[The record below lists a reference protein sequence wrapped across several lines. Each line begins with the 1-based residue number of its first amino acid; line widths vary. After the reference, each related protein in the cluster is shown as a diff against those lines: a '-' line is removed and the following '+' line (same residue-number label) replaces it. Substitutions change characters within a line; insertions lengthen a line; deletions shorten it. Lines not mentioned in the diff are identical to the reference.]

1 MRGKCYPIT
10 DALIERRAE
19 TRTPKSTKW
28 RVIARISDR
37 MYVLCST
44 LDNHVRF
51 APLYIHSFR
60 LCAPHKILEA
70 TMMNQ
75 TYRSYEEI
83 AAIPDRLRWLR
94 HSEGLMQREA
104 AQIAGVS
111 RSVYIDIEAGITRRL
126 PGCLILKLSQFYRV
140 PVSDFL
146 DEYGQFLFDGQ
157 AQRIRAYRK
166 KLGMGRKPFCRHT
179 GIPLSSLRGWEDGKK
194 EVSFKCWEM
203 YFKGRA

>member
-1 MRGKCYPIT
+1 M
-10 DALIERRAE
+10 
-19 TRTPKSTKW
+19 
-28 RVIARISDR
+28 IAKISDR
-37 MYVLCST
+37 MYVLCATFDS
-44 LDNHVRF
+44 HVRF

-75 TYRSYEEI
+75 TYHSYEEI
-83 AAIPDRLRWLR
+83 TSIPDRLRWLR
-94 HSEGLMQREA
+94 HIKGLMQREA

-111 RSVYIDIEAGITRRL
+111 RSVYIEIECGITRRL
-126 PGCLILKLSQFYRV
+126 PGCLILNLSQFYGV

-146 DEYGQFLFDGQ
+146 DEYNQFLFDGQ
-157 AQRIRAYRK
+157 AKRIKAYRK

-194 EVSFKCWEM
+194 KVSFKCWEM

>member
-1 MRGKCYPIT
+1 MCGKCYPIT
-10 DALIERRAE
+10 DAFIEGNPE
-19 TRTPKSTKW
+19 IGTPKSPKW

-37 MYVLCST
+37 MYVLCATFDS
-44 LDNHVRF
+44 HVRF
-51 APLYIHSFR
+51 APLYIHSFK

-75 TYRSYEEI
+75 TYHSYEEI
-83 AAIPDRLRWLR
+83 TSIPDRLRWLR
-94 HSEGLMQREA
+94 HSKGLMQREA

-126 PGCLILKLSQFYRV
+126 PGCLILNLSQFYGV

-146 DEYGQFLFDGQ
+146 DEYNRFLFDGQ
-157 AQRIRAYRK
+157 AQRIREYRK

-194 EVSFKCWEM
+194 EVSFKCWEI

>member
-1 MRGKCYPIT
+1 M
-10 DALIERRAE
+10 
-19 TRTPKSTKW
+19 
-28 RVIARISDR
+28 IARISDR

-44 LDNHVRF
+44 LGNHVRF

-94 HSEGLMQREA
+94 HSKGLTQREA

-111 RSVYIDIEAGITRRL
+111 RSVYIDIECGITRRL
-126 PGCLILKLSQFYRV
+126 PGCLIQNLPKFYGV

-146 DEYGQFLFDGQ
+146 DEYNQFLFDGQ
-157 AQRIRAYRK
+157 AQRIRAYRE

-179 GIPLSSLRGWEDGKK
+179 GIPLSNLRGWEDGKK

>member
-1 MRGKCYPIT
+1 M
-10 DALIERRAE
+10 
-19 TRTPKSTKW
+19 
-28 RVIARISDR
+28 ISKISER
-37 MYVLCST
+37 MYVLCATFDS
-44 LDNHVRF
+44 HVRF

-75 TYRSYEEI
+75 TYHSYEEI
-83 AAIPDRLRWLR
+83 TPIPDRLRWLR
-94 HSEGLMQREA
+94 HSKGLMQREA
-104 AQIAGVS
+104 AQIACVS
-111 RSVYIDIEAGITRRL
+111 RSVYIEIECGITRHL
-126 PGCLILKLSQFYRV
+126 PGCLILNLSQLYGV
-140 PVSDFL
+140 PISDFL
-146 DEYGQFLFDGQ
+146 DEYNQFLYDGQ

-166 KLGMGRKPFCRHT
+166 KLGMGRKPFCRYT

>member
-1 MRGKCYPIT
+1 MGKPEI
-10 DALIERRAE
+10 
-19 TRTPKSTKW
+19 RTPKSTKW
-28 RVIARISDR
+28 RVIAKIFDG
-37 MYVLCST
+37 MYVLCAN
-44 LDNHVRF
+44 LGNHGRF

-60 LCAPHKILEA
+60 LCAPHKILES

-83 AAIPDRLRWLR
+83 AGIPDRLRWLR
-94 HSEGLMQREA
+94 HSKGLMQRET

-111 RSVYIDIEAGITRRL
+111 RSVYIDIECGITRRL
-126 PGCLILKLSQFYRV
+126 PGCLILNLSQFYGV

-146 DEYGQFLFDGQ
+146 DDYNQFLFDGQ
-157 AQRIRAYRK
+157 AQRIQAYRK

-194 EVSFKCWEM
+194 KVSFKCWEI

>member
-1 MRGKCYPIT
+1 M
-10 DALIERRAE
+10 
-19 TRTPKSTKW
+19 
-28 RVIARISDR
+28 IARISDR

-44 LDNHVRF
+44 LDNNVRF

-83 AAIPDRLRWLR
+83 ATIPDRLRWLR
-94 HSEGLMQREA
+94 HSKGLTQWEA

-111 RSVYIDIEAGITRRL
+111 RSVYIEIECGITRRL
-126 PGCLILKLSQFYRV
+126 PGCLILNLSQFYGV

-146 DEYGQFLFDGQ
+146 DEYNRFLFDGQ
-157 AQRIRAYRK
+157 AKRIKDYRK

-203 YFKGRA
+203 YFKGRP

>member
-1 MRGKCYPIT
+1 
-10 DALIERRAE
+10 
-19 TRTPKSTKW
+19 
-28 RVIARISDR
+28 
-37 MYVLCST
+37 MYVLCATFDSY
-44 LDNHVRF
+44 VRF

-75 TYRSYEEI
+75 TYHSYEEI
-83 AAIPDRLRWLR
+83 TAIPDRLRWLR
-94 HSEGLMQREA
+94 HSKGLMQREA

-111 RSVYIDIEAGITRRL
+111 RSVYIEI
-126 PGCLILKLSQFYRV
+126 GCLILNLSQFYGV

-146 DEYGQFLFDGQ
+146 DEYNQFLFDGQ
-157 AQRIRAYRK
+157 AQRVRAYRK
-166 KLGMGRKPFCRHT
+166 KLGMGRKPFCRST
-179 GIPLSSLRGWEDGKK
+179 GIPLSSLRGWEDGKR

>member
-1 MRGKCYPIT
+1 M
-10 DALIERRAE
+10 
-19 TRTPKSTKW
+19 
-28 RVIARISDR
+28 IARISDR
-37 MYVLCST
+37 MYVLCAT

-51 APLYIHSFR
+51 VPLYIHSFR

-94 HSEGLMQREA
+94 HSKGLTQREA

-111 RSVYIDIEAGITRRL
+111 RSVYIDIECGITRRL
-126 PGCLILKLSQFYRV
+126 PGCLVLNLPKFYGV
-140 PVSDFL
+140 PASDFL
-146 DEYGQFLFDGQ
+146 DEYNQFLFDGQ

-166 KLGMGRKPFCRHT
+166 KLGMGRKPFCRYT

-203 YFKGRA
+203 YFQGRA

>member
-1 MRGKCYPIT
+1 MISK
-10 DALIERRAE
+10 
-19 TRTPKSTKW
+19 
-28 RVIARISDR
+28 ISDR
-37 MYVLCST
+37 MYVFCAA

-94 HSEGLMQREA
+94 HSKGLMQRET

-111 RSVYIDIEAGITRRL
+111 RSVYIDIETGITRRL
-126 PGCLILKLSQFYRV
+126 PGCLILNLSQFYGV

-146 DEYGQFLFDGQ
+146 DEYNRFLFDGQ
-157 AQRIRAYRK
+157 AQRIREYRK
-166 KLGMGRKPFCRHT
+166 KLGMGRKPFCRYT
-179 GIPLSSLRGWEDGKK
+179 GIPLSSLRGWEDEKK

>member
-1 MRGKCYPIT
+1 MGKPEI
-10 DALIERRAE
+10 
-19 TRTPKSTKW
+19 RTPKSTKW
-28 RVIARISDR
+28 RVIAKIFDR
-37 MYVLCST
+37 MYVLCAN

-60 LCAPHKILEA
+60 LCAPHKILES
-70 TMMNQ
+70 TMK

-83 AAIPDRLRWLR
+83 AGIPDRLRWLR
-94 HSEGLMQREA
+94 HSKGLMQREI

-111 RSVYIDIEAGITRRL
+111 RSVYIDIECGITRRL
-126 PGCLILKLSQFYRV
+126 PGCLILNLSQFYGV

-146 DEYGQFLFDGQ
+146 DDYNQFLFDGQ
-157 AQRIRAYRK
+157 AQRIQAYRK

-194 EVSFKCWEM
+194 EVSFKCWEI

>member
-1 MRGKCYPIT
+1 MRGECYPIT
-10 DALIERRAE
+10 DAFIAGRSEI
-19 TRTPKSTKW
+19 RTPKSTKW

-37 MYVLCST
+37 MYVFCAT

-51 APLYIHSFR
+51 SPLYIHSFR
-60 LCAPHKILEA
+60 LYAPHQILEA

-83 AAIPDRLRWLR
+83 TSIPDRLRWLR
-94 HSEGLMQREA
+94 HSKGLMQREA

-111 RSVYIDIEAGITRRL
+111 RSVYIDIECGITRRL
-126 PGCLILKLSQFYRV
+126 PGCLVLNLPKFYGV

-146 DEYGQFLFDGQ
+146 DEYNQFLFDGQ
-157 AQRIRAYRK
+157 AQRIPAYRE
-166 KLGMGRKPFCRHT
+166 KLGMGRKPFCLHT